1 MKDLNQ
7 PQTLALLGTAS
18 AVACLGLALPA
29 QAHDAAS
36 HVGLLTGMLHPLAGL
51 DHLLLLIAVGG
62 AAAAIS
68 PLLLGWALAGGLIGA
83 GLTGLASQ
91 LPGLELIAALA
102 ISAVAL
108 LALKRFQPRIAGLV
122 PAGSLVALAVA
133 VHAMLHGL
141 AAPAGGDVVLWWLGV
156 LTSSSAAAAGSYALL
171 HRLPA
176 GWTQRLAL
184 LLVVLGGA
192 AALSL

>member
-1 MKDLNQ
+1 MKTLNQ
-7 PQTLALLGTAS
+7 PQALTLLGAVS

-36 HVGLLTGMLHPLAGL
+36 HAGLLAGVLHPLLGL
-51 DHLLLLIAVGG
+51 DHLLLLVAVG
-62 AAAAIS
+62 AAAAALS
-68 PLLLGWALAGGLIGA
+68 PLLMGWALAGGLLGA
-83 GLTGLASQ
+83 AVAGLASH
-91 LPGLELIAALA
+91 LPGLEVIAALA
-102 ISAVAL
+102 IAAVAL
-108 LALKRFQPRIAGLV
+108 LALKRPQAQIQPLV
-122 PAGSLVALAVA
+122 PAGCLVALAVA

-141 AAPAGGDVVLWWLGV
+141 AAPTDGGLVLWWLGA
-156 LTSSSAAAAGSYALL
+156 LASSAAAAAGSYAVLR
-171 HRLPA
+171 RLPA